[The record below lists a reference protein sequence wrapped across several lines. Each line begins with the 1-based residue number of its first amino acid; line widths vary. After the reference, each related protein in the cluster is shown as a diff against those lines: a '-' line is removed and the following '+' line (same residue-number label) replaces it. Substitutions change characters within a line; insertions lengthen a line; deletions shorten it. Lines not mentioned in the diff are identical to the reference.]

1 MWPLSK
7 DDMACIDKLIWT
19 IAILCLICLT
29 SCSDD
34 DGADVP
40 SLVKD
45 FMLVSTDSEGLAKRT
60 ALDNG
65 IVYDV
70 SAQKLKVA
78 GKKTVVRVMGT
89 YTLNGG
95 VMTVYGMEHVYCHAA
110 YPADS
115 IRVIKNGQVLTGAEH
130 LPHDPVK
137 LISVWKSGSFVNIY
151 AGVMTNGDFSSQC
164 VFSEDSVGH
173 YSLVHKRNSKDDEAY
188 TKKVYLSMPVP
199 RNVDRVTFSLN
210 TYDGWVTKVFKWK

>member
-1 MWPLSK
+1 
-7 DDMACIDKLIWT
+7 MACIDKLIWT

-78 GKKTVVRVMGT
+78 DKKTVVRVMGT

-95 VMTVYGMEHVYCHAA
+95 VMTV
-110 YPADS
+110 
-115 IRVIKNGQVLTGAEH
+115 
-130 LPHDPVK
+130 
-137 LISVWKSGSFVNIY
+137 
-151 AGVMTNGDFSSQC
+151 
-164 VFSEDSVGH
+164 
-173 YSLVHKRNSKDDEAY
+173 
-188 TKKVYLSMPVP
+188 
-199 RNVDRVTFSLN
+199 
-210 TYDGWVTKVFKWK
+210 